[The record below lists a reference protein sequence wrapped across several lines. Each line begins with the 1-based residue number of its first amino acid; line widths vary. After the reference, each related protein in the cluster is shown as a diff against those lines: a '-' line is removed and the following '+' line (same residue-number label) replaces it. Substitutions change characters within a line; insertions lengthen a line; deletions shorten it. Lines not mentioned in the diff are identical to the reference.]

1 MFINIK
7 IVKIKISGLQE
18 LKMLFRVV
26 EERILNIYK
35 KLN

>member
-26 EERILNIYK
+26 EERTLNIYK
-35 KLN
+35 S